1 MVKIKETNL
10 LVHAI
15 HDCHRGHHPRCAV
28 LQEHRHPRAL
38 LVAPN
43 ASDPGG
49 DADDLPAVRVL
60 PERAGRADPV
70 RGP

>member
-43 ASDPGG
+43 AADPGG
-49 DADDLPAVRVL
+49 YADDLLAV
-60 PERAGRADPV
+60 
-70 RGP
+70 